1 MVEFSDAMIATA
13 YGESSVLIGGA
24 AVAVLSGI
32 FAVAVVITAFRISGL
47 VPGGLP
53 PIRLQ
58 KFHDAVL
65 LAFLAVSAMF
75 IGFSSARAFYN
86 VLGGESAVSVFAPT
100 IIMQVC
106 VIAAVLLFKKFAD
119 TKFKLF
125 FIVSRKAVASFA
137 LFSVLSV
144 NSLIVQIYFIFEGE
158 YPPKQE
164 IVDIFSSLGGGW
176 EMALAVISVLI
187 LAPLAEEMF
196 FRGVLYR
203 IFKWAFAPSRFGAFA
218 AAVLSG
224 VLFALIHA
232 DAYVFVPLALMGVF
246 LCMAYEKGGSI
257 LSPIL
262 VHAAFNALNVAI
274 VWFAK

>member
-13 YGESSVLIGGA
+13 YGESSVLLGGA

-125 FIVSRKAVASFA
+125 YRFAKSCCFVCSVFCALGSCCAVA
-137 LFSVLSV
+137 
-144 NSLIVQIYFIFEGE
+144 
-158 YPPKQE
+158 
-164 IVDIFSSLGGGW
+164 
-176 EMALAVISVLI
+176 
-187 LAPLAEEMF
+187 
-196 FRGVLYR
+196 
-203 IFKWAFAPSRFGAFA
+203 
-218 AAVLSG
+218 
-224 VLFALIHA
+224 
-232 DAYVFVPLALMGVF
+232 
-246 LCMAYEKGGSI
+246 
-257 LSPIL
+257 
-262 VHAAFNALNVAI
+262 
-274 VWFAK
+274 

>member
-1 MVEFSDAMIATA
+1 
-13 YGESSVLIGGA
+13 
-24 AVAVLSGI
+24 
-32 FAVAVVITAFRISGL
+32 
-47 VPGGLP
+47 
-53 PIRLQ
+53 
-58 KFHDAVL
+58 
-65 LAFLAVSAMF
+65 MF

-86 VLGGESAVSVFAPT
+86 VLEGESAVSVFAPT

-144 NSLIVQIYFIFEGE
+144 LAVLSLNSLIVQIYFIFEGE

-203 IFKWAFAPSRFGAFA
+203 IFKWAFAASRFGAFA